1 MVVGDWLLAIGTN
14 DLSPIPRISG
24 QISRRGAGDSDGRGS
39 LRGCASTQAP
49 VPGEE
54 TAKVGGGVRGP
65 ITHNQ
70 FSLNLNLNHNLPL

>member
-1 MVVGDWLLAIGTN
+1 MVVGDWLLVIGCWRLEPMTYHQ
-14 DLSPIPRISG
+14 SPRISG

-65 ITHNQ
+65 ILGGQ
-70 FSLNLNLNHNLPL
+70 S